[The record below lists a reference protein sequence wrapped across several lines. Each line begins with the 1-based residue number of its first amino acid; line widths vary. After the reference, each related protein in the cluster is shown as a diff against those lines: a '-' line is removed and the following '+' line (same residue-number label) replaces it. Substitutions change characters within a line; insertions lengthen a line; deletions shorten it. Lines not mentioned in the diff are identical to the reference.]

1 MFEIFEKLGGQ
12 DAAIEA
18 LRAAGGGGRWP
29 SIHAVKLWR
38 VNKEIPGP
46 AVKRLMQICDERG
59 IAYSA
64 ADFRAPNKE
73 AQVESLTFGSKSDE
87 QAA

>member
-18 LRAAGGGGRWP
+18 LRAESGETGWP

-38 VNKEIPGP
+38 ANKEIPGP

-59 IAYSA
+59 IPYSA
-64 ADFRAPNKE
+64 ADFRAANKE
-73 AQVESLTFGSKSDE
+73 AAE
-87 QAA
+87 